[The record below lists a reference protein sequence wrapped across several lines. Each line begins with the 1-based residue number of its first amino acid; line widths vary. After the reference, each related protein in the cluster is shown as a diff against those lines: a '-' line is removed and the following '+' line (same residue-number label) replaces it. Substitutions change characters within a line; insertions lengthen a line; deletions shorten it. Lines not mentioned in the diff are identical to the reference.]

1 MSLRFLRFF
10 WSRHAGKFGMATP
23 PIEDRSGQSPP
34 SEADRLDSWKEIAT
48 YMRRALRTVQR
59 WEEEQ
64 DLPIHRHTDQKNKGS
79 VFAFKSEIDAWWGRY
94 RSELA
99 SEPRSA
105 KETGPEITTK
115 PVRRERVRRWLIGGA
130 AALLAAVAVAS
141 WNGRSGTPSRILSDS
156 EPSLR
161 RVLELDS
168 ALFSVSPDGRWVAYR
183 DVSTSEIRL
192 EDPQG
197 LASPKQIGGRFA
209 GGHLVWSR
217 DSGRLAAMTQPGAP
231 YQTSAVQIE
240 IFDITTGGSEVV
252 WNGDLRDQPPIPS
265 DWTPDGLDLIC
276 LRGNGAH
283 DQWGLDE
290 QVEIVALSLRDGSL
304 TSIGRLSSAYHVS
317 PAVSPNGRFVAYCAC
332 PEGQCDI
339 YLAAID
345 GSRQIRLTEH
355 EAWDEE
361 PVWSLDG
368 RVVLFGSDRRHHE
381 KGEIWA
387 VEVDPTSGTR
397 LGEPFYVA
405 ETGAPNWTPSFTREG
420 DLWFGRRSREGRVFV
435 LPVNAATGLADG
447 EPESP
452 FSEGTHSPIW
462 RGGGSKLAVVR
473 SGRGALEVVERD
485 LELGG
490 ERVVALAERWRT
502 GYITPPPDGCPYAGR
517 GFLEDGRRQAIFVF
531 RPENGSVAHL
541 YTLEGRLN
549 PSPVSWSPD
558 GNKLLFTEVIWYGGE
573 QYVLNIMVIDRTS
586 GQARLVAKAQRP
598 PYPIWSPD
606 GDQIAFSD
614 GDCIFVVPSDPDRAD
629 VSTSQTRRTVTCASP
644 WETTS
649 SVAEDPFV
657 SAGYLAW
664 SPDGSRLAWTVNHP
678 EERRI
683 QLRIVDYATGTQT
696 VSWSAESDYE
706 SWPIR
711 PQWSPSGDRISFEMS
726 YKRRFEIWALSGF
739 LPGALSGG

>member
-10 WSRHAGKFGMATP
+10 WARHAGKFGMATP
-23 PIEDRSGQSPP
+23 PIEDRLRQSSP
-34 SEADRLDSWKEIAT
+34 SEADRLGSWKEIAA
-48 YMRRALRTVQR
+48 YMRHALRTVQR
-59 WEEEQ
+59 WEEKQ

-94 RSELA
+94 RDELA
-99 SEPRSA
+99 GEGQA
-105 KETGPEITTK
+105 AGETRPDITTK
-115 PVRRERVRRWLIGGA
+115 PVRERVRWWLIGGA

-141 WNGRSGTPSRILSDS
+141 WNGRSGLSSRTLPDS
-156 EPSLR
+156 QPSLR
-161 RVLELDS
+161 RVFELDS

-183 DVSTSEIRL
+183 EVSTSEIWL

-197 LASPKQIGGRFA
+197 RASPKQIGGRWV
-209 GGHLVWSR
+209 GGGLVWSR
-217 DSGRLAAMTQPGAP
+217 DSGRLAAMTVPQAPG
-231 YQTSAVQIE
+231 QTSAVQIE

-252 WNGDLRDQPPIPS
+252 WKGDGRGRPPIPS

-276 LRGNGAH
+276 VRGNGAR
-283 DQWGLDE
+283 DQWSLDE

-304 TSIGRLSSAYHVS
+304 TSIGRLSSAVHVS

-332 PEGQCDI
+332 PENQCGI

-355 EAWDEE
+355 EAGGDH

-387 VEVDPTSGTR
+387 VEVDPNSGTR

-405 ETGAPNWTPSFTREG
+405 ATGAPNWEPSLTREG

-435 LPVNAATGLADG
+435 LPVNAATGIAEG

-452 FSEGTHSPIW
+452 FSEGTHAPIW

-473 SGRGALEVVERD
+473 RGRGALEVVERD

-490 ERVVALAERWRT
+490 ERVVALAERWSS
-502 GYITPPPDGCPYAGR
+502 GYITPPPDGRPYAGR
-517 GFLEDGRRQAIFVF
+517 GFLEDGRQAIFVF
-531 RPENGSVAHL
+531 RSDNGSVTHL
-541 YTLEGRLN
+541 YTLEGGLQ
-549 PSPVSWSPD
+549 PSPMRWSPD
-558 GNKLLFTEVIWYGGE
+558 GNKLLLTEIVRWGRKKYSM
-573 QYVLNIMVIDRTS
+573 NIKVIDRI
-586 GQARLVAKAQRP
+586 GGDVRLVAKTLRP

-606 GDQIAFSD
+606 GSQIAFTD
-614 GDCIFVVPSDPDRAD
+614 GDCIFVVPSDPGRVD
-629 VSTSQTRRTVTCASP
+629 VPSSETRKPVTCAALFES
-644 WETTS
+644 TS
-649 SVAEDPFV
+649 FVAGTQVIPTGD
-657 SAGYLAW
+657 LTW
-664 SPDGSRLAWTVNHP
+664 SPDGSRLAWTINNQ

-683 QLRIVDYATGTQT
+683 QIRIVDYATGTQT
-696 VSWSAESDYE
+696 VSWSAAQDYE
-706 SWPIR
+706 SWPAR
-711 PQWSPSGDRISFEMS
+711 LQWSPNGDQISFEMN